1 MTTISDIGAP
11 GPGPA
16 PETVPAEARSDHRGS
31 WIPTWGMVTTRFME
45 LRKRRG
51 LMIAL
56 IAVNIGIPVVF
67 LAVRLI
73 SHAVAPKS
81 YGPAGGYTIFTT
93 LVLGFMYVF
102 GFIVA
107 AVVGCTA
114 GSVDLTEGMFRH
126 LVITGRSRM
135 ALYLARI
142 PAGLAIVIAMVAV
155 GYTIVCAVCVFA
167 APTQLN
173 YDGVNVPQGLS
184 RPALDTWAA
193 SHADEVICNFNYN
206 GGPGLNGNPPPSVP
220 CGGGQ
225 TSGPPPGSVIQ
236 TPKGTVT
243 VPVTSSSPAQIRA
256 FAVTVANQ
264 DYADYSAN
272 FTVPSTSLMVDVGLW
287 IALEATIGFMVGPRA
302 VLADGTAHGAGDPPR
317 RAGVDLH
324 ADLQPP
330 HHLAPAQRRAG
341 DRGRGH
347 APYRAGQPADA
358 VQRRRPRRRR
368 WRRAVADTGVHL
380 GGVTGDR
387 GLDRVLDRHRGVAND
402 DPRYLRSL
410 SLNLEI
416 SRRRIQPR

>member
-11 GPGPA
+11 APGPA
-16 PETVPAEARSDHRGS
+16 PTPVPAEARSDHRGS
-31 WIPTWGMVTTRFME
+31 WIPTWGMITTRFME

-73 SHAVAPKS
+73 SHAVDPKS
-81 YGPAGGYTIFTT
+81 YGPAGGYSIFQI

-126 LVITGRSRM
+126 LVITGRSRL

-184 RPALDTWAA
+184 RPALDSWAA
-193 SHADEVICNFNYN
+193 AHADEVICNFNYN
-206 GGPGLNGNPPPSVP
+206 GPNPPPN
-220 CGGGQ
+220 
-225 TSGPPPGSVIQ
+225 
-236 TPKGTVT
+236 
-243 VPVTSSSPAQIRA
+243 VPVRQRSDQRSPARCQR
-256 FAVTVANQ
+256 
-264 DYADYSAN
+264 S
-272 FTVPSTSLMVDVGLW
+272 
-287 IALEATIGFMVGPRA
+287 RR
-302 VLADGTAHGAGDPPR
+302 R
-317 RAGVDLH
+317 RARSPS
-324 ADLQPP
+324 PP
-330 HHLAPAQRRAG
+330 
-341 DRGRGH
+341 
-347 APYRAGQPADA
+347 
-358 VQRRRPRRRR
+358 RPRRRR
-368 WRRAVADTGVHL
+368 SG
-380 GGVTGDR
+380 
-387 GLDRVLDRHRGVAND
+387 
-402 DPRYLRSL
+402 RSP
-410 SLNLEI
+410 SPWPI
-416 SRRRIQPR
+416 RTTRTTAPTSWSRRPR